1 MSHYILYVSPGRSN
15 QESLSWQQ
23 DLTSRG
29 IVLLRAGNLREAVC
43 CCRAYHLMIVFLELD
58 RRGESARESVETLM
72 NASANGNHPPVIG
85 VSYGPLPEEEVQ
97 SLAMA
102 GMVDIVLENDPDPFI
117 LWHLETL
124 TALADLR
131 HFEQARMDAS
141 ELANQTRMHL
151 HELSQPLSAV
161 QGRLQLLAARCPS
174 GDPNEKTYQDLVRLI
189 FEVTHQV
196 MEIQQLHRQFS

>member
-1 MSHYILYVSPGRSN
+1 MSHYVLYVSLGRSD

-43 CCRAYHLMIVFLELD
+43 CCRAYHLMMIFLELD
-58 RRGESARESVETLM
+58 EMGESSVHESVETLV
-72 NASANGNHPPVIG
+72 NASTGHRPPVVG
-85 VSYGPLPEEEVQ
+85 VTRGSLPEEEVRA
-97 SLAMA
+97 LATA
-102 GMVDIVLENDPDPFI
+102 GMVDIMLQGDPDHFI
-117 LWHLETL
+117 LWRLEIL
-124 TALADLR
+124 TALDDLR
-131 HFEQARMDAS
+131 RFEQARMDVS
-141 ELANQTRMHL
+141 ELANKTRLHL

-161 QGRLQLLAARCPS
+161 QGRLQLLAARCPT